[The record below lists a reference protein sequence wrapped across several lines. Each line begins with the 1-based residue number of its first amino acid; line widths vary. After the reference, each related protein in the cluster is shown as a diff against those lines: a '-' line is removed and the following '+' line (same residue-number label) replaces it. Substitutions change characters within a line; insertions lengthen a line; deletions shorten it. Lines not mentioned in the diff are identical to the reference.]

1 MDAFLQQAGNLGAF
15 NSEGVFTL
23 SPEQAAKKLAR
34 FQLPFAEAW
43 VLKIAQAA
51 VASGAELLEVHQ
63 ARGITF
69 FSFQPDEFLDIQEV
83 YRVMVSEGDSSV
95 RAVRHLAS
103 GLRAVGLGKGR
114 PFTLSVEHG
123 SEQSLLGWDGTR
135 LGSAE
140 KKVGGPDKGL
150 VVKLGVGDPADQP
163 ETVANELKELA
174 ARTEASPIP
183 IIINGKR
190 ADHLNAPLVDPGHGL
205 GSRTYL
211 SVGWCPH
218 DSAWGLPPLR
228 LPRGMRFRE
237 RGFQVGDSFT
247 AERALLVDGDPLK
260 GDVTS
265 LIKLSYG
272 YHVSSHRVGMGRFRF
287 HNVPRHSYVHWVK
300 DGVICESHRWMTE
313 PSAIAFD
320 LYLSAEG
327 LHTDASGLQIVRRPD
342 VAHRIKRAL
351 PGVCLQAE
359 RTALAI
365 TKRFP
370 RPFGS
375 HAAISIFFGLVCL
388 SDPVAALFKVVLGGA
403 AASHLG
409 FSIYDKHQLM
419 RDAVRNLQRLSS
431 GLSQKA

>member
-34 FQLPFAEAW
+34 FQLPFEEAW
-43 VLKIAQAA
+43 LVKVAQAA
-51 VASGAELLEVHQ
+51 VASGAEQLEVHQ

-69 FSFQPDEFLDIQEV
+69 FSFQPAEFLDIQEV

-95 RAVRHLAS
+95 RAIRHLAS

-140 KKVGGPDKGL
+140 KKLAGSDKGL
-150 VVKLGVGDPADQP
+150 LVQLGVGHPAQQP
-163 ETVANELKELA
+163 EIAASELKELA

-183 IIINGKR
+183 IVINGKR
-190 ADHLNAPLVDPGHGL
+190 VDHLNAPLIDPGHGL
-205 GSRTYL
+205 GSRTEL
-211 SVGWCPH
+211 SVGWCPY
-218 DSAWGLPPLR
+218 DAAVELPPLR
-228 LPRGMRFRE
+228 LPRGVMLRD
-237 RGFQVGDSFT
+237 RGLQVDDSFT
-247 AERALLVDGDPLK
+247 AERAFLVDGDPLQQE
-260 GDVTS
+260 VCS
-265 LIKLSYG
+265 VVKLSYG
-272 YHVSSHRVGMGRFRF
+272 YHVSSHRVATGRFQF
-287 HNVPRHSYVHWVK
+287 HNVPRYSYIHWIR

-313 PSAIAFD
+313 PSAVAFD
-320 LYLSAEG
+320 LYLSADG
-327 LHTDASGLQIVRRPD
+327 LPTDASGLQIVRRPD

-351 PGVCLQAE
+351 PSVCLQAE
-359 RTALAI
+359 RTAQAI

-375 HAAISIFFGLVCL
+375 HAAMSVFFGFVCM
-388 SDPVAALFKVVLGGA
+388 SEPVAALFKVLLGGV
-403 AASHLG
+403 AASYLG
-409 FSIYDKHQLM
+409 YSMYDKHQLM
-419 RDAVRNLQRLSS
+419 RDAVRNLQRMSN
-431 GLSQKA
+431 GLSQ